1 MVVTVK
7 REKVHTRSNRSQV
20 EKRDNNF
27 ETRQT
32 KPPNCNNNNNNNS
45 EEGDVAQRRVLRSRY
60 LNVKNRISNERDD
73 ISKKDSD
80 NFNAIFEEVEFLHQQ
95 VQKPR
100 EQVADAEPLLD
111 IASTLVS
118 SVKAHS
124 NEGITPSDF
133 ISCLL
138 KDFGKRGGPSNNLD
152 EERNSVRWR
161 DIGCAV
167 SNVFPSAF
175 GCLTMVGPL
184 DTELKQRKPVHRKRT
199 KLTEQARPE
208 ELDSGEEEKTDTDKN
223 MATMFGILR
232 KNRNVRLE
240 NLILNRNSFA
250 QTVENLFALSFL
262 VKDGRAEIEVDEKG
276 CDFVVPK
283 NAPAANS
290 VLSGEVSFS
299 HFVFRFDFKDWK
311 LMLSSVKVG
320 NELMPHRIDSEDAN
334 KSQPASASEDAR
346 TQPPTTPIRK
356 FCRNRG
362 LVLQEQTLVED
373 SPGKTAAVRRGK
385 RKLIA

>member
-20 EKRDNNF
+20 EKHDNNF

-32 KPPNCNNNNNNNS
+32 KPPNCNNNNNNS

-100 EQVADAEPLLD
+100 EQVADAEALLD
-111 IASTLVS
+111 IASTLIS

-232 KNRNVRLE
+232 RNRNVRLE

-276 CDFVVPK
+276 CHFVVPK

-334 KSQPASASEDAR
+334 SSQPGSASEDAR

-362 LVLQEQTLVED
+362 LVLQEQTVVED